1 MIRGLTTAAG
11 LWVTAAIGL
20 ACGTGMYAA
29 AAVGTVLVL
38 VGLEVLNAL
47 LPQLGTATVQLTFQA
62 TSRESVKKVMDE
74 IKHENLEIRTYE
86 LKDRRTSQGEIY
98 EVSVEL
104 KVKRGHHNE
113 RILSYLDDFDDVT
126 ISSIE

>member
-1 MIRGLTTAAG
+1 
-11 LWVTAAIGL
+11 
-20 ACGTGMYAA
+20 
-29 AAVGTVLVL
+29 
-38 VGLEVLNAL
+38 
-47 LPQLGTATVQLTFQA
+47 
-62 TSRESVKKVMDE
+62 MDE

-86 LKDRRTSQGEIY
+86 LKDRRTSRGEIY